1 MSIHALNAVTAKGLS
16 RSVSAAIAQLHKE
29 AEAGQYGMD
38 VAAFTDVVGAIL
50 QKAAADRSD
59 AEQIA
64 LLRTLHLK
72 ELVLARAC
80 ATGNDAAWDE
90 FMKRFR
96 PALYATA
103 VRLTQNDAAGQELA
117 ASLWADLYGL
127 PNREGRRVSRL
138 ESYTGRGSLEGW
150 LRTVLAQRHI
160 DYCRSV
166 KREMSFEEKVE
177 EGVYFA
183 APEVDAPLLPDQKIA
198 DAVKQTLASLD
209 AEERFLLAAYFLDRR
224 TLAAIGRQ
232 MGAHESTISR
242 KVDRLT
248 KQLHKKLRLQ
258 LESNG
263 FPRRACDEIMAEIDV
278 RDININVAATLQQ
291 EQQTQSF

>member
-1 MSIHALNAVTAKGLS
+1 MPNPALNSVNAKGLS
-16 RSVSAAIAQLHKE
+16 GIMSSAITQLYE
-29 AEAGQYGMD
+29 DAEAGQYGMD

-59 AEQIA
+59 AEQIT

-183 APEVDAPLLPDQKIA
+183 APEVAALLLPDQKIA
-198 DAVKQTLASLD
+198 NAVKQTLASLD

-242 KVDRLT
+242 KIDRLT

-263 FPRRACDEIMAEIDV
+263 FPRRACEEIMAEIDV

>member
-1 MSIHALNAVTAKGLS
+1 VNAKGLS
-16 RSVSAAIAQLHKE
+16 GIMSSAITQLYE
-29 AEAGQYGMD
+29 DAEAGQYGMD

-59 AEQIA
+59 AEQIT

-80 ATGNDAAWDE
+80 ATVNDAAWDE

-150 LRTVLAQRHI
+150 LRGVLAQEHVNRFRREQRHSR
-160 DYCRSV
+160 DAHTRP
-166 KREMSFEEKVE
+166 EMMQFQ
-177 EGVYFA
+177 
-183 APEVDAPLLPDQKIA
+183 PDQRC
-198 DAVKQTLASLD
+198 S
-209 AEERFLLAAYFLDRR
+209 RR
-224 TLAAIGRQ
+224 RQ
-232 MGAHESTISR
+232 LPLHGSSR
-242 KVDRLT
+242 RRLWGC
-248 KQLHKKLRLQ
+248 QVL
-258 LESNG
+258 SWY
-263 FPRRACDEIMAEIDV
+263 
-278 RDININVAATLQQ
+278 
-291 EQQTQSF
+291 SFVFSE